1 MMFFK
6 YLLLVPLIIKNL
18 KPIQTEKTIVL
29 KSYLGKWYQ
38 MATSRSTSLL
48 GTGVNFK
55 NVSTEYELLN
65 NSLLGVYNSGYNA
78 KNNFTS
84 IRGYSYIT
92 GDSETKRK
100 LHFDGVP
107 VDGNYWIV
115 KLGPIKDKTYRYAIV
130 SGALTRFFGTR
141 FSLYVLA
148 RDRHEYKLNY
158 EEEVKQWCKEN
169 NFKFYWNK
177 YIATN

>member
-1 MMFFK
+1 MLFFK
-6 YLLLVPLIIKNL
+6 YLLLVPFIVKNL
-18 KPIQTEKTIVL
+18 KPIKTENTIVL
-29 KSYLGKWYQ
+29 NSYLGKWYQ

-55 NVSTEYELLN
+55 NVSAEYKLLN

-78 KNNFTS
+78 KSNFTS
-84 IRGYSYIT
+84 IRGYSYVI

-115 KLGPIKDKTYRYAIV
+115 KLGPIKDEVYRYAIV

-148 RDRHEYKLNY
+148 RDKHEYKLNY

-177 YIATN
+177 YIAT